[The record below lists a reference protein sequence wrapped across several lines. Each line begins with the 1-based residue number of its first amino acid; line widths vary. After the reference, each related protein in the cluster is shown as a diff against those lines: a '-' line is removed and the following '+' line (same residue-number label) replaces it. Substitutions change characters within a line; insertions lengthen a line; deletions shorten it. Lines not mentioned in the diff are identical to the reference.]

1 MRYAIVTETYP
12 PEINGVALTVRGLEQ
27 GLRARGHEVS
37 VVRPR
42 QSADGQGDGAAHELL
57 VRGLPL
63 PRYPGLRF
71 GLPCAARLRR
81 AWTAQR
87 PDAIYVA
94 TEGPLGGSALKAAR
108 ALGIAAAT
116 GFHTR
121 FDEYMRDYGAPFLV
135 GAALAWMRRFHNGA
149 DATLVPTRELADFL
163 RERGFHDVV
172 RLPRAVDTALF
183 DPARRDRALRS
194 RWGAD
199 DATLV
204 AIYVGRIAPEKN
216 LDLAVRAFRALQQRR
231 PEARFVWVGDGPARA
246 RLERDNPDFVF
257 CGVQRGETLAAH
269 FASGDLFVFPSLSE
283 TFGNVTLE
291 AMASG
296 VPTVA
301 YDYGAAH
308 EHLRDG
314 EHGAALRS
322 GDEAG
327 FIAAAARIAGDDAL
341 RARMARAGRE
351 AIAGLRPQQVAA
363 DFDALLHGL
372 AERSGAPRRPIQ
384 EPRPDNKPEQEVV

>member
-149 DATLVPTRELADFL
+149 DATLVPTR
-163 RERGFHDVV
+163 
-172 RLPRAVDTALF
+172 
-183 DPARRDRALRS
+183 
-194 RWGAD
+194 
-199 DATLV
+199 
-204 AIYVGRIAPEKN
+204 N
-216 LDLAVRAFRALQQRR
+216 
-231 PEARFVWVGDGPARA
+231 
-246 RLERDNPDFVF
+246 
-257 CGVQRGETLAAH
+257 
-269 FASGDLFVFPSLSE
+269 
-283 TFGNVTLE
+283 
-291 AMASG
+291 
-296 VPTVA
+296 
-301 YDYGAAH
+301 
-308 EHLRDG
+308 
-314 EHGAALRS
+314 
-322 GDEAG
+322 
-327 FIAAAARIAGDDAL
+327 
-341 RARMARAGRE
+341 
-351 AIAGLRPQQVAA
+351 
-363 DFDALLHGL
+363 
-372 AERSGAPRRPIQ
+372 GAP
-384 EPRPDNKPEQEVV
+384 

>member
-12 PEINGVALTVRGLEQ
+12 PEINGVALTVQGLEQ
-27 GLRARGHEVS
+27 GLRARGHQVG

-42 QSADGQGDGAAHELL
+42 QDSDPAAGAAHEVL

-71 GLPCAARLRR
+71 GLPCAGRLIE
-81 AWTAQR
+81 AWKRDT

-94 TEGPLGGSALKAAR
+94 TEGPLGWSALKAAR
-108 ALGIAAAT
+108 RLRIPAAT

-135 GAALAWMRRFHNGA
+135 GTALAWMRRFHNGA
-149 DATLVPTRELADFL
+149 DATLVPTRELAEFL
-163 RERGFHDVV
+163 RARGFEDVV
-172 RLPRAVDTALF
+172 RLPRAVDTVLF
-183 DPARRDRALRS
+183 DPHRRSAALR
-194 RWGAD
+194 REWGLEEDGLA
-199 DATLV
+199 

-216 LDLAVRAFRALQQRR
+216 LDLAVRAFRALQKQR
-231 PEARFVWVGDGPARA
+231 PQARFVWVGDGPAREK
-246 RLERDNPDFVF
+246 LQRDNPDFIF
-257 CGVQRGETLAAH
+257 CGLKRGEVLAEH
-269 FASGDLFVFPSLSE
+269 FASGDLFLFPSHSE

-301 YDYGAAH
+301 FDYGAAH

-314 EHGAALRS
+314 VHGAAIAD
-322 GDEAG
+322 GDDDG
-327 FIAAAARIAGDDAL
+327 FIAAAVRIGSEDSL
-341 RARMARAGRE
+341 RAGMSRAGRE
-351 AIAGLRPQQVAA
+351 AISGLRPQQVAA

-372 AERSGAPRRPIQ
+372 AERNARGTPLRLN
-384 EPRPDNKPEQEVV
+384 DDTKPKQEVI